1 MGAAAL
7 AVSRMRPALT
17 WRALDGDLV
26 AGEVRARLRPDNRWF
41 VYFDTWRADAYP
53 PLADAVAHDL
63 GRDLY
68 VTLEDAEYDA
78 LDACVQAGF
87 AVHRR
92 ESYYR
97 IPADRA
103 VAGLAGAVLPAG
115 LDVLSAADADIT
127 RLRRLDDALRQD
139 VPGSE
144 GWRWDAEEFRA
155 ETFGPFFDPAT
166 YLVAVDRASG
176 EYAGLVRIWRNRAG
190 PRLGL
195 IATLARYRR
204 RGVAR
209 ALLGQAFAVLAAR
222 GETNV
227 TCEVD
232 DTNVASVS
240 WLTGLGA
247 RRYGGN
253 AELIRRQPG
262 RRLPDRLD
270 VGVAEAAAEFALEEV
285 MSWAPGQ
292 QFRSRCDPPVSPVRG
307 RGGGRDRREPR
318 HHGPVGGQAGGGE
331 GWVVTEPVPAVT
343 AERSVDHLQEE
354 CLLRLPVTGPW
365 QLAQVE
371 AADPSADA
379 VPVGEVQ
386 DEVLFPGRFGQGGSG
401 QGQHVEQYI
410 RPSVGQAE
418 PGAVRRRTTGGEA
431 VRHAAIV
438 ARQRKAEI
446 SSAG

>member
-1 MGAAAL
+1 
-7 AVSRMRPALT
+7 MRPALT
-17 WRALDGDLV
+17 WQALDGDLV

-53 PLADAVAHDL
+53 PLADAVARDL
-63 GRDLY
+63 GGDLY

-78 LDACVQAGF
+78 LDACAQAGF

-92 ESYYR
+92 GSYYR
-97 IPADRA
+97 IPADHA

-127 RLRRLDDALRQD
+127 GLRRLDDALRQD
-139 VPGSE
+139 VPGFE

-209 ALLGQAFAVLAAR
+209 ALLGQAFGVLAAR
-222 GETNV
+222 GETSV

-253 AELIRRQPG
+253 AELIRRRPG
-262 RRLPDRLD
+262 RGLP
-270 VGVAEAAAEFALEEV
+270 
-285 MSWAPGQ
+285 
-292 QFRSRCDPPVSPVRG
+292 
-307 RGGGRDRREPR
+307 
-318 HHGPVGGQAGGGE
+318 
-331 GWVVTEPVPAVT
+331 
-343 AERSVDHLQEE
+343 
-354 CLLRLPVTGPW
+354 
-365 QLAQVE
+365 
-371 AADPSADA
+371 
-379 VPVGEVQ
+379 
-386 DEVLFPGRFGQGGSG
+386 
-401 QGQHVEQYI
+401 
-410 RPSVGQAE
+410 
-418 PGAVRRRTTGGEA
+418 
-431 VRHAAIV
+431 
-438 ARQRKAEI
+438 EI
-446 SSAG
+446 SSAGVRLFRPGDATGRTWTAARTTRRCFAPSPNATWTPSAHSTNTRSRR